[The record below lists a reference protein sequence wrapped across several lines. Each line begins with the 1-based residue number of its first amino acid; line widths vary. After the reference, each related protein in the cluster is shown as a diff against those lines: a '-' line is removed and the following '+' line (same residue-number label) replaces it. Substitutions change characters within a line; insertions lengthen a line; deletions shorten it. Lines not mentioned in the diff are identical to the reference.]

1 MKRLSTL
8 IMTNS
13 DPEYVISDDMRDLI
27 IRYMEACNADEY
39 AKSEELL
46 HKIKQQGIIDYES
59 QH

>member
-1 MKRLSTL
+1 
-8 IMTNS
+8 MTNS